1 MNQGECHMTD
11 SGSAQAVIDRYTPA
25 TPCPVSKKDWVME
38 RDVQHPS
45 LGKVK
50 DCYWD
55 PTCQEWVMDVTL
67 YSPDG
72 LRVGRSS
79 PAMGGP
85 RSFEP
90 ALPVEHWER
99 IEKPQFPLAR
109 DGTGYRDWRDS
120 VTVIKPSEAENP
132 DG

>member
-1 MNQGECHMTD
+1 MT
-11 SGSAQAVIDRYTPA
+11 SSANVPAEDAVKKILDRYTPT
-25 TPCPVSKKDWVME
+25 TPCPVEKKNWVME

-45 LGKVK
+45 IGRVK

-55 PTCQEWVMDVTL
+55 SACQEWVIDIVL

-72 LRVGRSS
+72 DRIGRSS

-90 ALPVEHWER
+90 AVPFEYWER
-99 IEKPQFPLAR
+99 IEKPQFPLNR

-120 VTVIKPSEAENP
+120 VTVIKQPEAESSAS
-132 DG
+132 